1 MNPSVDTPFVNQRVI
16 PDRRSRPTSF
26 ISVFKFGGRRNNFR
40 RKGQGQNQYV
50 DCLSFRT
57 IVLTLIIVTLSTVD
71 AIFTIFH
78 LKNGAFELNPLME
91 QIIQGGFESL
101 FIIVKSLGI
110 GLIACFLAIHQNFK
124 ISSYGMH
131 ASVAIYIALSVYH
144 LAFYFLFQVI

>member
-16 PDRRSRPTSF
+16 PDRRSYPTPF
-26 ISVFKFGGRRNNFR
+26 ISTLKFRGRRRRFR
-40 RKGQGQNQYV
+40 RKGEDRNQYV
-50 DCLSFRT
+50 DHPSFRT

-131 ASVAIYIALSVYH
+131 FLAAIYTVLFGYH
-144 LAFYFLFQVI
+144 LMCSHLFQAI